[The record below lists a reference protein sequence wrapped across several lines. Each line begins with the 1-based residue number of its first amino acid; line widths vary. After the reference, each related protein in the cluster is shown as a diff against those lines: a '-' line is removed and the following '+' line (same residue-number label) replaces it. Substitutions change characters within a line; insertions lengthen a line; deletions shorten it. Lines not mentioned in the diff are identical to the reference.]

1 MKRAVPGRWLP
12 LLLLGCVLGGGS
24 LRAADADQTAL
35 ADEGRRRP
43 QRQLPP
49 LPRPGRRRRGRHE
62 LHPRP
67 RQARRPQEDRR
78 PASPISRCC
87 YKRLSTG
94 KMPPAGEQPRPVRG
108 GHRPRQAVDRGRRP
122 AADAGRPAGRS
133 SPTPRCS
140 TCILADLDRQDRRTR
155 RFLRYFSL
163 APLANAGSGADE
175 LQTYRNALAKLLNS
189 LSWHPRITL
198 PTADRRGRRSSCA
211 STCAT
216 TSGTPS
222 SGIACW
228 PSTPT
233 ASSTTPPSPGPS
245 SSARPRACPACA
257 PTGSSPTPRWRRCT
271 TICCKFRPICRN
283 WSGSCTSMWRRTC
296 SRSAWR
302 GPASSAPASRA
313 TTASSSG
320 TTP

>member
-1 MKRAVPGRWLP
+1 MKRAVPGRVAAVASR
-12 LLLLGCVLGGGS
+12 G
-24 LRAADADQTAL
+24 LRAGRRFAAGGRDGLVGAGR
-35 ADEGRRRP
+35 EGPRRP

-49 LPRPGRRRRGRHE
+49 LPRPGRHGRGRHE

-67 RQARRPQEDRR
+67 RQARRPQEDR
-78 PASPISRCC
+78 
-87 YKRLSTG
+87 
-94 KMPPAGEQPRPVRG
+94 PRPTRSVAAVQAPLHRQDAARRRNAAPLRG
-108 GHRPRQAVDRGRRP
+108 RRRRRQAVDRARRP
-122 AADAGRPAGRS
+122 AAGRDRPPADPHRRRGLSSHSRRPRPAG
-133 SPTPRCS
+133 
-140 TCILADLDRQDRRTR
+140 AHAAR

-163 APLANAGSGADE
+163 APIANAGAGDDE

-189 LSWHPRITL
+189 LSWHPAHH
-198 PTADRRGRRSSCA
+198 PADADRRRPHSSCA

-222 SGIACW
+222 SGTASW
-228 PSTPT
+228 PTIPT
-233 ASSTTPPSPGPS
+233 ASSTTRPPPAPS
-245 SSARPRACPACA
+245 SSARPRASPASG
-257 PTGSSPTPRWRRCT
+257 PTGSSPAPRWRRST
-271 TICCKFRPICRN
+271 TICCKSRPICRN
-283 WSGSCTSMWRRTC
+283 WSGSCASMWRRTC